1 MGMAGSPEVLPEVI
15 LGVGRIGYEQR
26 EDARPADLYRGNDDQ
41 DDASHQA
48 GLWTHAAPF
57 FSTTCATEEAIRRS
71 SMFTRAA
78 PMRLGVGFALARRQA
93 PLRAGCPPL
102 APLC

>member
-1 MGMAGSPEVLPEVI
+1 MGMAGSPEVLAEVV
-15 LGVGRIGYEQR
+15 LGVGWIGYEQR
-26 EDARPADLYRGNDDQ
+26 EDARPADLDRGNNDQ
-41 DDASHQA
+41 DDAGHQA
-48 GLWTHAAPF
+48 RLWTHAAPF
-57 FSTTCATEEAIRRS
+57 FSTTCATEEAIGRS

-78 PMRLGVGFALARRQA
+78 PMRLGVEFVLARRQA